1 VDINDIKTVLKLA
14 RAELDDAIQ
23 SEEFNQEDCVR
34 YEKAIE
40 AVELWLIEIGALP
53 PR

>member
-1 VDINDIKTVLKLA
+1 MDINDIKTVLKLA
-14 RAELDDAIQ
+14 RAELDDAR
-23 SEEFNQEDCVR
+23 EGCNEEDCKR